1 MSQAKKVAGLL
12 VALGV
17 GLTVS
22 AFAFSQSNTVKDEI
36 AERLSPAGSLCMAGD
51 DCAAAPVAAAS
62 SGPRSGEEVYNSSC
76 NTCHGAGV
84 AGAPKFGDPAA
95 WADRI
100 AKGMDTLHT
109 HAISGFNAMPAMGL
123 CTTCSEDEVSAAVD
137 YMVENS
143 Q

>member
-1 MSQAKKVAGLL
+1 M
-12 VALGV
+12 VALGM
-17 GLTVS
+17 GLLAS
-22 AFAFSQSNTVKDEI
+22 AFAYSQSSAVNDEI
-36 AERLSPAGSLCMAGD
+36 AERIAPAGTVCMAGD

-62 SGPRSGEEVYNSSC
+62 SGPRSGEDVYNASC

-84 AGAPKFGDPAA
+84 AGAPKYGDPAA

-100 AKGMDTLHT
+100 AKGMDTLHK
-109 HAISGFNAMPAMGL
+109 HAIEGFNAMPAMGL
-123 CTTCSEDEVSAAVD
+123 CTTCSDDEVMAAVD